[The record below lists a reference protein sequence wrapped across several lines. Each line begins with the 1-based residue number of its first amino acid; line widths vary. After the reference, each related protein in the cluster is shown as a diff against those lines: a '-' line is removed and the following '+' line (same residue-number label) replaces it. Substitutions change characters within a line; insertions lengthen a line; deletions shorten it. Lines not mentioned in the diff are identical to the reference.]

1 MWKGLFVGIVTGA
14 LVVLGGLYYY
24 FTSGRAPAAVADAP
38 MPFERRLA
46 HAALRAHIAR
56 EPEAKPLV
64 GDDESSLVAGATVY
78 RQDCAVCHG
87 LPGGAHSVIAQG
99 LYPKPPQL
107 FQGTGVTDDPVF
119 ETYWKVAHGIR
130 LTGMPAFKGNLSE
143 IQIWQ
148 VSQLLA
154 HADHLPES
162 AKKALLPVIP

>member
-1 MWKGLFVGIVTGA
+1 MGRGILIGFSLGV
-14 LVVLGGLYYY
+14 LCILGGVYYY

-38 MPFERRLA
+38 MPFEKRLA
-46 HAALRAHIAR
+46 HAALRAHIER
-56 EPEAKPLV
+56 ETEIKPAATA
-64 GDDESSLVAGATVY
+64 DEPSFTAGATVY
-78 RQDCAVCHG
+78 RQECAICHG
-87 LPGGAHSVIAQG
+87 LPGGAPSVVAQG

-143 IQIWQ
+143 VQLWQ

-154 HADHLPES
+154 HADHLPDS
-162 AKKALLPVIP
+162 AKRALLTVSP